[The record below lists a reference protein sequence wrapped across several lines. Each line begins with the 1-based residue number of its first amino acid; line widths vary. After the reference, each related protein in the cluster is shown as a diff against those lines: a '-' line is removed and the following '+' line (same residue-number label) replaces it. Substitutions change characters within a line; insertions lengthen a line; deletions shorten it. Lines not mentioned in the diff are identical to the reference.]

1 MEKRSCYLIRLSI
14 ESLTQAHAHI
24 NVNNDMIY
32 NVVAAA
38 IYTYLMYVSI
48 DSLLFI
54 SKRKTHMFV
63 TPLCTHTNPYTRNT
77 KMHSS
82 ATKRGINNKSMQT
95 RDCATKG
102 ARDEKI
108 KRERKKT
115 KS

>member
-14 ESLTQAHAHI
+14 ESLTQTHAHI
-24 NVNNDMIY
+24 NVNNDMITLLRQRY
-32 NVVAAA
+32 IHISDVCFDRFIIVHLKAEDTYVCYTIVHTYKS
-38 IYTYLMYVSI
+38 IY
-48 DSLLFI
+48 
-54 SKRKTHMFV
+54 
-63 TPLCTHTNPYTRNT
+63 RNT

-108 KRERKKT
+108 KRERKRT